1 MERYVET
8 FFRFKWLFLFV
19 LLAVPL
25 LGTFYAFKTQLVLY
39 TSTGTVWAEKPAYLT
54 IASTDWNQWD
64 TPAQNQA
71 NNVQEFLQTNS
82 FALDVLNQT
91 DLRGSLTTP
100 LATQITLATLRKN
113 VSVRSVGTHLLA
125 ISYSDEQPKAAQQ
138 VVQAIIDTFNKEV
151 LSSADSQNSV
161 ALAFYQKQ
169 LADATAQAN
178 DATAALR
185 SYLNAHPELTNG
197 SAGPPVPV
205 SQLIA
210 NASLAAQHPELV
222 KLIQDQ
228 TAATAQQTKL
238 QDNVDQIE
246 FSQSSAAVGTA
257 QSFRIMDA
265 PIVPTT
271 AVTSK
276 KKLLLPIGIAGL
288 AALLFVAGGVIIMT
302 LLDSTLRSARVASQR
317 LPVPVFVAVPLL
329 KERRNSLR
337 RRRYSR
343 RSVRVLLALEAYLP
357 ELNGPSA

>member
-19 LLAVPL
+19 LVVVPL
-25 LGTFYAFKTQLVLY
+25 LGAFYAFESQLVLF

-54 IASTDWNQWD
+54 IASTDWSQWD

-91 DLRGSLTTP
+91 DLRANLTTP
-100 LATQITLATLRKN
+100 LATQVTLAKLRRS
-113 VSVRSVGTHLLA
+113 VSVSPVGTHLLA
-125 ISYSDEQPKAAQQ
+125 ISYSDQQPRAAQQ

-169 LADATAQAN
+169 LADATTQAN

-185 SYLNAHPELTNG
+185 SYLTAHPELTNG
-197 SAGPPVPV
+197 SAGPPVQV
-205 SQLIA
+205 SQLVA
-210 NASLAAQHPELV
+210 NASFAAQNPELV

-228 TAATAQQTKL
+228 TAAAAEQTKF
-238 QDNVDQIE
+238 QNSVDQIE

-265 PIVPTT
+265 PVVPKT
-271 AVTSK
+271 AQTSK
-276 KKLLLPIGIAGL
+276 KKLLVPIGISVV
-288 AALLFVAGGVIIMT
+288 AALLFVGGGVILLT
-302 LLDSTLRSARVASQR
+302 LLDSTLRTARVAGQR
-317 LPVPVFVAVPLL
+317 LAVPVFVAVPLL
-329 KERRNSLR
+329 KERRSWFR

-343 RSVRVLLALEAYLP
+343 RSVRTLLALEAHLP
-357 ELNGPSA
+357 ELTGPSA